1 MRDMKIKKL
10 FVFCLTLLA
19 SAGFASAKGK
29 SLSEIYSGSSI
40 ERKVDESRRNYA
52 PSARENARVFGG
64 EKTDRGIRIG
74 DILDIIIEE
83 KGGYGTPK
91 TSPAPKKET
100 GVLL

>member
-1 MRDMKIKKL
+1 MRDMKIKKM

-52 PSARENARVFGG
+52 PSARENERVFGSG
-64 EKTDRGIRIG
+64 KTERGIKIG

-83 KGGYGTPK
+83 KNGYGIPK
-91 TSPAPKKET
+91 TPPTPKKET